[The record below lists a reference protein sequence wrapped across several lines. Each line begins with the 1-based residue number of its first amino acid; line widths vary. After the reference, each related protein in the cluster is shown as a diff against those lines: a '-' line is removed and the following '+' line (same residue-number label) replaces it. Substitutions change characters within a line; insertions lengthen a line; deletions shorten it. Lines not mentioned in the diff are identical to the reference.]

1 VVASANWRCADC
13 DTFNGPAEASC
24 TVCGEARRDSAASAA
39 SKTPRT
45 PRASEA
51 AKAAK
56 APAASK
62 PAAKKA
68 SAPRP
73 PAKRPGSAGRPT
85 ADWRCSECDTYNA
98 RTDVSC
104 LTCGTSW
111 KAAAKKGTPKS
122 PKSPKSPKP
131 SPSGDASAK
140 KTAPRKPPA
149 KESPPRSGAG
159 STGTSSTS
167 RPRPASSRPGTSGA
181 STRRT
186 TAASSGTR
194 PRTEEGVFFPSS
206 PSTGYRPATPATAP
220 VPPRPAP
227 VYAPPP
233 RPVYTPPRKSK
244 SSGCVGGCVGFV
256 VLLFLLGL
264 FAKGCDGAF
273 DSSDSGGTND
283 TTVAATCP
291 ARIADQLPD
300 GDGAE
305 LVEAFRTSNK
315 QITLCRTTSGTLYYY
330 GEFSDRR
337 EAGIAME
344 AEQTSEGYEARNG
357 PYRYE
362 IHGNVVTIYQSGTQI
377 GEEDLTPEP
386 SPT

>member
-45 PRASEA
+45 PRASE
-51 AKAAK
+51 AAK

>member
-1 VVASANWRCADC
+1 MVASANWRCADC
-13 DTFNGPAEASC
+13 DTFNGPKEPSC
-24 TVCGEARRDSAASAA
+24 TVCGETRRDSAASTAP
-39 SKTPRT
+39 KP
-45 PRASEA
+45 PGA
-51 AKAAK
+51 AKASS
-56 APAASK
+56 ASK
-62 PAAKKA
+62 PAAKKTG
-68 SAPRP
+68 APRP
-73 PAKRPGSAGRPT
+73 PAKRPGGAGRPT
-85 ADWRCSECDTYNA
+85 ADWRCPECDTFNA

-122 PKSPKSPKP
+122 PKSS
-131 SPSGDASAK
+131 SSGDATAK
-140 KTAPRKPPA
+140 KTAPRKPA
-149 KESPPRSGAG
+149 KKSPPRSGAG
-159 STGTSSTS
+159 STGARSTGASSAS
-167 RPRPASSRPGTSGA
+167 GPRPASSRPGTSGTSA
-181 STRRT
+181 RRT
-186 TAASSGTR
+186 STASSGTR
-194 PRTEEGVFFPSS
+194 PRTGEGVFFPSS
-206 PSTGYRPATPATAP
+206 PSTGYRPTAPTAP
-220 VPPRPAP
+220 VPPPRPAP

-244 SSGCVGGCVGFV
+244 DRGCVSGCVGVV

-264 FAKGCDGAF
+264 FAKGCEGAF
-273 DSSDSGGTND
+273 DSADSGGTND
-283 TTVAATCP
+283 TGVAATCP
-291 ARIADQLPD
+291 TRIAAELPD

-330 GEFSDRR
+330 GEFSDGR
-337 EAGIAME
+337 EPGIAMK

-362 IHGNVVTIYQSGTQI
+362 IHGKVVTVFQSGRQI

>member
-1 VVASANWRCADC
+1 MVASANWRCADC
-13 DTFNGPAEASC
+13 DTFNAPAETSC
-24 TVCGEARRDSAASAA
+24 TVCGEDRRDSAAGAA
-39 SKTPRT
+39 P
-45 PRASEA
+45 
-51 AKAAK
+51 KAAGAAR
-56 APAASK
+56 APAAAK
-62 PAAKKA
+62 PAAKKTG
-68 SAPRP
+68 APRP
-73 PAKRPGSAGRPT
+73 PAKRPGSAARPT
-85 ADWRCSECDTYNA
+85 ADWRCSECDTFNA

-111 KAAAKKGTPKS
+111 KAAAKKGTPKT
-122 PKSPKSPKP
+122 PKSPKSPKA
-131 SPSGDASAK
+131 SSSGDTTAK

-149 KESPPRSGAG
+149 KKPSPRTGAG
-159 STGTSSTS
+159 STGATSASG
-167 RPRPASSRPGTSGA
+167 PRPASPRPGSTGT

-186 TAASSGTR
+186 GTASSGTR

-206 PSTGYRPATPATAP
+206 PSTGYRPTTPTTTP
-220 VPPRPAP
+220 VPPPRPAP

-233 RPVYTPPRKSK
+233 RPVHTPPPKSK
-244 SSGCVGGCVGFV
+244 DRGCVSGCVGFL

-264 FAKGCDGAF
+264 FAKGCGSAF
-273 DSSDSGGTND
+273 DSSDSGGTD
-283 TTVAATCP
+283 GTTVAGTCP
-291 ARIADQLPD
+291 ARIAAELPN

-330 GEFSDRR
+330 GEFSDGR

-362 IHGNVVTIYQSGTQI
+362 IHGKVVTIFQSGRQI

>member
-1 VVASANWRCADC
+1 MVASANWRCADC

-24 TVCGEARRDSAASAA
+24 TVCGETRRDSAASAA
-39 SKTPRT
+39 TKTPRT
-45 PRASEA
+45 PRASE
-51 AKAAK
+51 AAK

-122 PKSPKSPKP
+122 PKSPKP

-149 KESPPRSGAG
+149 KKSPPRTGAG
-159 STGTSSTS
+159 STAAASTS
-167 RPRPASSRPGTSGA
+167 RPGPASSRPGRSGT

-186 TAASSGTR
+186 PAASSGTR

-206 PSTGYRPATPATAP
+206 PGTGYRPTTPTATPVP
-220 VPPRPAP
+220 PPRPAP

-244 SSGCVGGCVGFV
+244 SNGCVGGCVGFV

-283 TTVAATCP
+283 TTVAGTCP
-291 ARIADQLPD
+291 GRIADQLPD